1 MSEIDYLEE
10 ISNFI
15 FTSKYSRYIDEL
27 NRRETWEEAVDR
39 LLQMHLR
46 KYSFLNKDD
55 KNKIKWAF
63 DLVKQKRIVP
73 SMRSLQFGGKAIEA
87 HNARIFNCCVRHIDS
102 LRSFAEMFYL
112 LLCGTGTGVGINKTF
127 LSRLPDLVGAEDK
140 TGTVLSYTVE
150 DSIEGWADSV
160 EALLDCYFKNT
171 PYTGRK
177 IVFDY
182 SKIRKKGDKIGRAH
196 V

>member
-55 KNKIKWAF
+55 KNK
-63 DLVKQKRIVP
+63 
-73 SMRSLQFGGKAIEA
+73 
-87 HNARIFNCCVRHIDS
+87 
-102 LRSFAEMFYL
+102 
-112 LLCGTGTGVGINKTF
+112 
-127 LSRLPDLVGAEDK
+127 
-140 TGTVLSYTVE
+140 
-150 DSIEGWADSV
+150 
-160 EALLDCYFKNT
+160 
-171 PYTGRK
+171 
-177 IVFDY
+177 
-182 SKIRKKGDKIGRAH
+182 KIGRAH